1 VPQNPVDAAGYRRRV
16 VPVRSGG
23 EVTRT
28 WSRTD
33 VEIGQ
38 FWVKDNEVYKVV
50 AIVEQPTVTL
60 QRLNDGRADAA
71 LERYVISSPLFAQFT
86 RLQRVWVDGSTDE

>member
-50 AIVEQPTVTL
+50 AITDQPTVTL
-60 QRLNDGRADAA
+60 RRLNDDRADAA
-71 LERYVISSPLFAQFT
+71 QETHVISSRNFAAFT
-86 RLQRVWVDGSTDE
+86 RLRRVWVDGSADE